1 MARDFNQNRI
11 ANAILISKTIDF
23 FGKRWAVQDHADGY
37 SVVDVEVPA
46 VPDDIKA
53 FLEGD
58 NDVTVFPIPSNIN
71 KLCEYA
77 LASFPNIETIYL
89 FKNTSIVVLDDDLS
103 YLTHLTKIYVPTDLL
118 SAYQSAYPTLA
129 SKFDTILTDYTLTIE
144 PLQGETVLTTQYL
157 DEVIGMLSNAEKSA
171 ITKVLISN
179 DFTTYYETVWA
190 YDFSELSSLN
200 DNIWHGSTLI
210 KFDEYI
216 IQGYGEL
223 TSAKVNAQYNNILS
237 SRLVNIEKVI
247 VPIEFTSYASGA
259 ITAIKNDFAYMET
272 LTTTYSGGS
281 LDIEIGGDIEQKII
295 SLGKTL
301 DEALVYARSIT
312 QIGDFN
318 QDKSKL
324 IILPPNNYIFNLVGV
339 YNAWGYP
346 NLVLGY
352 FGNLDGFGYNN
363 TFGFMDNALEI
374 NGTITGCQYRT
385 AGTSQ
390 TCLRGTPILKRI
402 NLNFTNNADT
412 DGNLWFFDATQSLE
426 KCILQNCISSFRIG
440 NNTNMTDQAFSDLFN
455 SLGTPTNQRT
465 ITLTINDYNKLS
477 PETIAIATNK
487 NWQVVSA

>member
-46 VPDDIKA
+46 FPDDIKA

-58 NDVTVFPIPSNIN
+58 SDVTVFPIPSNIN

-144 PLQGETVLTTQYL
+144 PLQGETILTTQYL
-157 DEVIGMLSNAEKSA
+157 DEVIGMLSNAEKQA
-171 ITKVLISN
+171 ITKVLIST
-179 DFTTYYETVWA
+179 DFTTYYETIWA

-200 DNIWHGSTLI
+200 DNIWYGSTLI
-210 KFDEYI
+210 NFDEYT

-223 TSAKVNAQYNNILS
+223 TSAKVNAQLATILS
-237 SRLVNIEKVI
+237 SRFAGIEKVI
-247 VPIEFTSYASGA
+247 VPIEFTSYASGS
-259 ITAIKNDFAYMET
+259 INAIKNGFAYMEI
-272 LTTTYSGGS
+272 LTTTYSGGTM
-281 LDIEIGGDIEQKII
+281 DIEIGGDVEQKII

-301 DEALVYARSIT
+301 DEALVFARSIQT
-312 QIGDFN
+312 KQNVLGN
-318 QDKSKL
+318 KTSL
-324 IILPPNNYIFNLVGV
+324 TILPPTTLLFDPRGTLEAQYYNNAVLMYLNFVRFPYGSEFK
-339 YNAWGYP
+339 YCP
-346 NLVLGY
+346 NLLEVHSNLSSNLLIEGNSERVIFIGSKAIKRIY
-352 FGNLDGFGYNN
+352 FDFSSLPEGNND
-363 TFGFMDNALEI
+363 
-374 NGTITGCQYRT
+374 TILWIYSEEQSITKAIFTGCRM
-385 AGTSQ
+385 S
-390 TCLRGTPILKRI
+390 LRFNT
-402 NLNFTNNADT
+402 
-412 DGNLWFFDATQSLE
+412 
-426 KCILQNCISSFRIG
+426 
-440 NNTNMTDQAFSDLFN
+440 TNMTDQAFADLFT

-465 ITLTINDYNKLS
+465 IKLTISDYNKLNQT
-477 PETIAIATNK
+477 TIAIATAK